1 MRLHAR
7 MDWRRGW
14 RAALVAGLL
23 GLPIF
28 GVPAAAA
35 GPVED
40 FEGSG
45 VDRALDLQ
53 YELAGDLPLRNTPWV
68 GTHNSFNSSAEMGT
82 TLSTQD
88 SNQQITILD
97 QLEIDVRSLE
107 LDVHRFPSAEGGGFA
122 PVICHARGGG
132 EAHFGCSSEKTLAP
146 VLEQIVTWLRLPAN
160 SDQVLLL
167 YLEDHLDN
175 ADGYDQAA
183 EVVSEKLGP
192 LLYRPPASGCTELP
206 YGLTRDGIAA
216 TGAQVIVV
224 SDCGAG
230 SGWPS
235 VAFKWDEHK
244 EERPFG
250 YRDFPDCGPDFTRAD
265 LSVESDPLLRG
276 HHPPDRDGRPARRRH
291 HAADSGRDGALR
303 RRPDRARPA
312 AAQRRAPRGAGL
324 ELGRGPARP
333 RALRVPGPRPRRV
346 AGTLAHAGMLEA
358 APAGLP
364 HRRWRLAART
374 SLRARDC
381 RTPGLPKGR
390 CGLRRAAHG
399 FRGPASAPGDG
410 ERRRQAGLARVS
422 PRRLQL
428 GRARPALSGSTTAI
442 GSERGPFGLSGRW
455 SRAERPQV
463 RRRSRA
469 PRREL
474 CPQSVPMGRPRDT
487 ERRRGDDAVSY
498 LSSLLS

>member
-1 MRLHAR
+1 

-122 PVICHARGGG
+122 PVICHARSGG

-146 VLEQIVTWLRLPAN
+146 VLEQIATWLRLPAN

-183 EVVSEKLGP
+183 EVVSEELGA

-216 TGAQVIVV
+216 TGARVIVV

-250 YRDFPDCGPDFTRAD
+250 YRDFPDCGPDFTPPIYQSSLIRYFEDTTRLTGTVGRPDDGITPQTAAAMARCGVD
-265 LSVESDPLLRG
+265 LIGLDQLR
-276 HHPPDRDGRPARRRH
+276 PSDGRLEALVWSWAAGQPGRGRCAFQGRGRAALRARWH
-291 HAADSGRDGALR
+291 TLACSKR
-303 RRPDRARPA
+303 RRPACRTDGGAWRLGRLFVRATA
-312 AAQRRAPRGAGL
+312 GRRACRKVGAAYAVPRTGFEAQLLRQVMESAG
-324 ELGRGPARP
+324 
-333 RALRVPGPRPRRV
+333 V
-346 AGTLAHAGMLEA
+346 
-358 APAGLP
+358 
-364 HRRWRLAART
+364 
-374 SLRARDC
+374 
-381 RTPGLPKGR
+381 
-390 CGLRRAAHG
+390 
-399 FRGPASAPGDG
+399 
-410 ERRRQAGLARVS
+410 RQAWLGY
-422 PRRLQL
+422 RRF
-428 GRARPALSGSTTAI
+428 GSSWVALDQ
-442 GSERGPFGLSGRW
+442 R
-455 SRAERPQV
+455 
-463 RRRSRA
+463 
-469 PRREL
+469 
-474 CPQSVPMGRPRDT
+474 
-487 ERRRGDDAVSY
+487 
-498 LSSLLS
+498 